1 MLNGNSK
8 KNIVMT
14 EAQKRRL
21 KEQKLRNFRLY
32 THTKGLRGQDI
43 CLKIED
49 NKKNK
54 IRKSNIK

>member
-49 NKKNK
+49 NKKK
-54 IRKSNIK
+54 